1 MNHIFWQTNL
11 TSKMTQRCKDGTS
24 VPGGMGFGSC
34 TVFFLKSHVEHRPWI
49 SWFNLPRIYPGTS
62 IVQSFQ
68 DQTPTPPK
76 FSQLYD
82 RTSTK
87 SPLLLGQGKK
97 VQWFSNSLK
106 KLIPVRVTKVD
117 HERLLDQ
124 PDMNNNRETSWG
136 NIKMGIET
144 TDLTWSDRSHSFF
157 SGTVEVQARPIDT
170 GLHCTFWILRGRCV
184 WRIHTH
190 SHMGLGHNNV
200 ILQRRDAI
208 FLHKRLRMISPF
220 AVPNTLNFA
229 TMHIPSFVGSY
240 PHSCWLCKI
249 HVNSSFLP
257 MKFGPSVFVDTFPP
271 TRRSVVIATFESDH
285 SVWKSVSRR
294 MWS

>member
-1 MNHIFWQTNL
+1 MLFYIWIIYFDKQTWHQ
-11 TSKMTQRCKDGTS
+11 KWRS
-24 VPGGMGFGSC
+24 VARMAHQFQEGW
-34 TVFFLKSHVEHRPWI
+34 VLDHALFFFKSHVEHRPWI

-117 HERLLDQ
+117 HERLLGQ

-157 SGTVEVQARPIDT
+157 
-170 GLHCTFWILRGRCV
+170 
-184 WRIHTH
+184 
-190 SHMGLGHNNV
+190 LG
-200 ILQRRDAI
+200 Q
-208 FLHKRLRMISPF
+208 
-220 AVPNTLNFA
+220 
-229 TMHIPSFVGSY
+229 
-240 PHSCWLCKI
+240 
-249 HVNSSFLP
+249 
-257 MKFGPSVFVDTFPP
+257 
-271 TRRSVVIATFESDH
+271 
-285 SVWKSVSRR
+285 
-294 MWS
+294 